1 MQNALRWTYFQTTY
15 YCVWGGEGV
24 GREQGRR
31 RLPGGNFYQM
41 SGYAVC
47 QKCKNTAYFTHKKT
61 SLWTFNFQTHNS
73 DKFWTKNSD
82 TFMKHS

>member
-1 MQNALRWTYFQTTY
+1 MQNALWWTYFQTTY

-24 GREQGRR
+24 GRERGRR

-47 QKCKNTAYFTHKKT
+47 QKCKNTAYFTHKKKFCGHLIFRHT
-61 SLWTFNFQTHNS
+61 IRTNSGQKIQTLS
-73 DKFWTKNSD
+73 
-82 TFMKHS
+82 